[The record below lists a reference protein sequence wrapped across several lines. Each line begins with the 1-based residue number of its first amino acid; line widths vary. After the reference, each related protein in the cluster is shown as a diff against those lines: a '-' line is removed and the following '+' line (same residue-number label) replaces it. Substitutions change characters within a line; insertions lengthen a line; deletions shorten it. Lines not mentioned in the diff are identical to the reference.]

1 MVIVNLPWSICASPM
16 AVSQMSHWLLTLV
29 AKPIFLF
36 PALPSCPFSWYCPPV
51 SSDFSFS
58 AFLSKN
64 IFSSQ
69 FCKFSLLPPA
79 FTLNCTAGVISSST
93 EQGQPSQIPF
103 RACPSHFLPPLF
115 SFLWLC
121 VVICSS
127 QEPCCFLPSV
137 LFALTLVVLLSDPHQ
152 VLSNPLFLQLLMS
165 CRPMAQI
172 CRSSPHVNTSMTRC
186 CLSVAASYKP
196 ALGVVFTRIK

>member
-1 MVIVNLPWSICASPM
+1 MCKPYGCFSDVPLAAEPLLSNPFSSFLLCPALLSPVT
-16 AVSQMSHWLLTLV
+16 ALQCLLTSLFQLS
-29 AKPIFLF
+29 FLKMFYLHSFASF
-36 PALPSCPFSWYCPPV
+36 PFFPLP
-51 SSDFSFS
+51 
-58 AFLSKN
+58 
-64 IFSSQ
+64 
-69 FCKFSLLPPA
+69 LP
-79 FTLNCTAGVISSST
+79 LICTAGVISSST
-93 EQGQPSQIPF
+93 EQGQPSQIPC
-103 RACPSHFLPPLF
+103 RACPSHSLSAPTF

-186 CLSVAASYKP
+186 CLESVAASYKP